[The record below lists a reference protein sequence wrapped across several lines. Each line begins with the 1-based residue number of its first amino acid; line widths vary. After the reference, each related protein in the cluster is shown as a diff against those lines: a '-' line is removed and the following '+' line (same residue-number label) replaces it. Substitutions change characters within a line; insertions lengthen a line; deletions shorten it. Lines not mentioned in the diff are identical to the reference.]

1 MNNFSIREHLPWDA
15 IGPFLFILVAG
26 GLCFLLPTADI
37 SKGIFMVIG
46 AALTRV
52 RRIPLNNKGGEKK

>member
-1 MNNFSIREHLPWDA
+1 MNTFSIREHLPWEA
-15 IGPFLFILVAG
+15 IGPFLFIIIAG
-26 GLCFLLPTADI
+26 GLCFLLPEADI

-52 RRIPLNNKGGEKK
+52 RRIPLSLRKDNLK

>member
-1 MNNFSIREHLPWDA
+1 MENFSIKQQLPWDA
-15 IGPFLFILVAG
+15 IGPFIFIAVAG
-26 GLCFLLPTADI
+26 GLCFILPEADI

-52 RRIPLNNKGGEKK
+52 RRIPTNGEKK

>member
-1 MNNFSIREHLPWDA
+1 MNKFSILESLPWDA
-15 IGPFLFILVAG
+15 IGPFIFVAVAG
-26 GLCFLLPTADI
+26 GLCFLLPEGDI

-52 RRIPLNNKGGEKK
+52 RRIPSKRDGK